1 MRDAADGADV
11 MSALL
16 DDLERRC
23 RKHGLGG
30 RWARWRFFLAEPQYR
45 TLFWWRL
52 SRDRGGLAPLWRR
65 LYLRSSRRSGLE
77 INTDSLGG
85 GVIMPHWGRIILN
98 AESIGRDLYVLH
110 NVTVGH
116 DYVTGRPV
124 IGDDVFLGTGSTV
137 LGSIRIGDHVVVA
150 AGSVVLS
157 DVPPCSLVAGNPA
170 KMVRPI
176 DPDHIGRMI
185 GY

>member
-1 MRDAADGADV
+1 
-11 MSALL
+11 MSALAE
-16 DDLERRC
+16 DLERRC
-23 RKHGLGG
+23 RKHGLSG

-45 TLFWWRL
+45 TLFWWR
-52 SRDRGGLAPLWRR
+52 SWREGGLRSPVFRR

-110 NVTVGH
+110 NVTVGN

-124 IGDDVFLGTGSTV
+124 IGHDVFLGTGSTV
-137 LGSIRIGDHVVVA
+137 LGSVRIGDHVLVA
-150 AGSVVLS
+150 AGSMVLS
-157 DVPPCSLVAGNPA
+157 DIPPCSMVAGNPA
-170 KMVRPI
+170 RVVRPI
-176 DPDHIGRMI
+176 DPDHIPRMI

>member
-1 MRDAADGADV
+1 MNALSADV
-11 MSALL
+11 
-16 DDLERRC
+16 ERRC
-23 RKHGLGG
+23 RKHGLAGPL
-30 RWARWRFFLAEPQYR
+30 ARWRFFLAEPQYR

-52 SRDRGGLAPLWRR
+52 WRAGGALSPVCRR

-77 INTDSLGG
+77 INTGSLGG
-85 GVIMPHWGRIILN
+85 GLIMPHWGRIILN

-116 DYVTGRPV
+116 DYATGRPV
-124 IGDDVFLGTGSTV
+124 IGDDVFLGSGSTV
-137 LGSIRIGDHVVVA
+137 LGSIRIGHHVVVA

-157 DVPPCSLVAGNPA
+157 DVPPCTLVAGHPA
-170 KMVRPI
+170 KIVRPI
-176 DPDHIGRMI
+176 DPDHIRRMI

>member
-1 MRDAADGADV
+1 

-16 DDLERRC
+16 EDVERRC
-23 RKHGLGG
+23 RKHGLAG
-30 RWARWRFFLAEPQYR
+30 RFARWRFFLAEPQYW
-45 TLFWWRL
+45 TLLWWRMAH
-52 SRDRGGLAPLWRR
+52 RGGVFGAICKR

-77 INTDSLGG
+77 INTGSLGG

-116 DYVTGRPV
+116 DYTTGRPV
-124 IGDDVFLGTGSTV
+124 IGDDVFLGTGSTL
-137 LGSIRIGDHVVVA
+137 LGAIRIGDHVVVA
-150 AGSVVLS
+150 AGSTVLA
-157 DVPPCSLVAGNPA
+157 DVPACSLVAGNPA
-170 KMVRPI
+170 KVVRSI
-176 DPDHIGRMI
+176 DPDHISRMI

>member
-1 MRDAADGADV
+1 MSAHHNQGALTADV
-11 MSALL
+11 
-16 DDLERRC
+16 ERRC
-23 RKHGLGG
+23 RRHALRGGL
-30 RWARWRFFLAEPQYR
+30 ARWRFFLAEPQYR

-52 SRDRGGLAPLWRR
+52 ASSGRPWSGLCRR

-110 NVTVGH
+110 NVTIGN
-116 DYVTGRPV
+116 DYTTGRPV
-124 IGDDVFLGTGSTV
+124 IGDDVFLGTGCTV
-137 LGSIRIGDHVVVA
+137 LGGIRIGDHVLIG
-150 AGSVVLS
+150 AGSTVLS
-157 DVPPCSLVAGNPA
+157 DIPSCSLVAGNPA
-170 KMVRPI
+170 KVLRAI
-176 DPDHIGRMI
+176 EPDHISRMI